1 MPPTPA
7 PDELLK
13 RVPLFSALTDEDRGV
28 LARRLQRRAFR
39 AGVAIFHKE
48 QTGDALYVVE
58 TGRVRLYVPT
68 EGGEEFTVDLAGPG
82 DVFGEMALLDG
93 LPRSASAETLEK
105 TTMLVLSRDDFL
117 RQMESTPSL
126 AVAIVAMVSR
136 RLRNTLEYAE
146 SLAFHDLH
154 ARVARALFGLA
165 QRYGA
170 KVTKG
175 VEIEL
180 ELTQSDLARMVAATR
195 ERVNRTLASFRDQGL
210 LEVRGRKIVLLNPE
224 KLRERIY

>member
-1 MPPTPA
+1 MPPTSTPE
-7 PDELLK
+7 DLLK
-13 RVPLFSALTDEDRGV
+13 KVPLFSSLSDEDRTA
-28 LARRLQRRAFR
+28 LAKHLQRRAFR
-39 AGVAIFHKE
+39 AGVAIFHKD
-48 QTGDALYVVE
+48 QAGDALYVVE
-58 TGRVRLYVPT
+58 TGRVRLFVPT

-105 TTMLVLSRDDFL
+105 TTTLVLSRHDFL
-117 RQMESTPSL
+117 RQLEATPTL
-126 AVAIVAMVSR
+126 AIAILDLVSR

-154 ARVARALFGLA
+154 ARVARALLGLA

-175 VEIEL
+175 VEIEI
-180 ELTQSDLARMVAATR
+180 EMTQSDLARMVAATR
-195 ERVNRTLASFRDQGL
+195 ERVNRALAAFRDQGL
-210 LEVRGRKIVLLNPE
+210 LEIRGKKIVVLHPD